1 MPSER
6 DWRGEAVAHG
16 LTLSDDD
23 LTFIRDQ
30 VERVKAA
37 LAAQRPGV
45 TEGLE
50 PPYRFAPPLSPP
62 RRRRSRRG

>member
-1 MPSER
+1 MPPER
-6 DWRGEAVAHG
+6 DWRSEAAAHG
-16 LTLSDDD
+16 LALSDDD
-23 LTFIRDQ
+23 LAFISDQ

-45 TEGLE
+45 PEGLE
-50 PPYRFAPPLSPP
+50 PPYRFATPPSPP